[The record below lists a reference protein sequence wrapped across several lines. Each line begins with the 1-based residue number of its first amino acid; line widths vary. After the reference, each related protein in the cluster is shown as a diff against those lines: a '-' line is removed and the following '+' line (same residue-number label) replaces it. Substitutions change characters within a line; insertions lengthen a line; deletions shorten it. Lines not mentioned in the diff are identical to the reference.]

1 MNESDYI
8 NGDEPIDVYA
18 LIGRESIVLMCEE
31 YNAMFIK
38 NIGYLAIKY
47 SLEPDIVTFIIC
59 KVLGIIE
66 PLNPVSI
73 YLMSK
78 V

>member
-8 NGDEPIDVYA
+8 SGDTPIDVYD
-18 LIGRESIVLMCEE
+18 LIGRESIALMCEE
-31 YNAMFIK
+31 YNSMGIK

-47 SLEPDIVTFIIC
+47 SLEPDIATFIIC
-59 KVLGIIE
+59 KTLGIGKIE
-66 PLNPVSI
+66 TNAILT
-73 YLMSK
+73 MHSK